1 MKLTWYSHNDSH
13 EEINIQIFLFYSVDY
28 MFEDSF
34 TYMSSVKIASM
45 PYGMQVVQGQ
55 A

>member
-1 MKLTWYSHNDSH
+1 MIHMKKL
-13 EEINIQIFLFYSVDY
+13 IFKYFFFYSVDY

-45 PYGMQVVQGQ
+45 PYGTQAVQGQ